1 MTCSR
6 HNRAAS
12 LFRQWPLLFLLIPL
26 LPALALAADSDN
38 RQYENCMRLARTD
51 PDQGFEVALAW
62 QDLGG
67 GQAAQHCVAVA
78 MIGLNQFVQAAERL
92 ESLAAAMLPA
102 SDAHRSAVLGQAGT
116 AWFSAEKYDRAY
128 AAQSAALKL
137 TPDDPELLVDR
148 AMTLAGAKNY
158 WEAIDDLNR
167 VIDANPNRYGALILR
182 ASAYRFVDA
191 LPLAREDAAAAY
203 RLAPDRPDVLLEY
216 GIQLRLADDRN
227 GARQAWLRLIQLHD
241 GTPASDAARRNLELL
256 DVKAD

>member
-1 MTCSR
+1 MACSR
-6 HNRAAS
+6 HNHVAS
-12 LFRQWPLLFLLIPL
+12 LFRQGFALFLLVAL
-26 LPALALAADSDN
+26 LPVPAPAADPED

-51 PDQGFEVALAW
+51 PDQAFEAALAW

-67 GQAAQHCVAVA
+67 GQAAQHCVAA
-78 MIGLNQFVQAAERL
+78 ALIGLNQFFQAAERL
-92 ESLAAAMLPA
+92 EALAAAMLPA
-102 SDAHRSAVLGQAGT
+102 SDAHRAAILGQAGT
-116 AWFSAEKYDRAY
+116 AWFSAENYDRAF
-128 AAQSAALKL
+128 AAQSAALIL

-167 VIDANPNRYGALILR
+167 VIDANPNRYDALILR

-191 LPLAREDAAAAY
+191 LPLAREDAEAAY
-203 RLAPDRPDVLLEY
+203 RLAPDRPDILLEY
-216 GIQLRLADDRN
+216 GILLRLDGDTD

>member
-1 MTCSR
+1 M
-6 HNRAAS
+6 
-12 LFRQWPLLFLLIPL
+12 LLLVAL
-26 LPALALAADSDN
+26 LPVPAFGAEAEN
-38 RQYENCMRLARTD
+38 REYENCMRLARTD
-51 PDQGFEVALAW
+51 PGQGFEVALAW

-67 GQAAQHCVAVA
+67 GHAAQHCVAVA
-78 MIGLNQFVQAAERL
+78 LIGLNQFVQAAERL
-92 ESLAAAMLPA
+92 EALAAAILPA
-102 SDAHRSAVLGQAGT
+102 SDAHRAAILGQAGT
-116 AWFSAEKYDRAY
+116 AWFRAEHYDRAF

-167 VIDANPNRYGALILR
+167 VIEDNPNRYDALILR

-191 LPLAREDAAAAY
+191 LPLAREDAEAAY

-216 GIQLRLADDRN
+216 GIQLRLGGDPD
-227 GARQAWLRLIQLHD
+227 GARQAWLRLIHLHE
-241 GTPASDAARRNLELL
+241 GTPASDSARRNLELL

>member
-1 MTCSR
+1 MACPR
-6 HNRAAS
+6 HNRAAL
-12 LFRQWPLLFLLIPL
+12 LFRR
-26 LPALALAADSDN
+26 LPATLLLAALLAAPAGAAYAKD

-51 PDQGFEVALAW
+51 PGQGFEVALAW

-78 MIGLNQFVQAAERL
+78 LIGLNQFVQAAERL
-92 ESLAAAMLPA
+92 EALAAAMLPA
-102 SDAHRSAVLGQAGT
+102 SDAHRAAILGQAGT
-116 AWFSAEKYDRAY
+116 AWFSAEDYDRAY

-137 TPDDPELLVDR
+137 SPGDPELLVDR

-167 VIDANPNRYGALILR
+167 VIDANPNRYDALILR

-191 LPLAREDAAAAY
+191 LPLAREDAEAAY

-216 GIQLRLADDRN
+216 GIQLRLAGDPD
-227 GARQAWLRLIQLHD
+227 GARKAWLRLLQLHD
-241 GTPASDAARRNLELL
+241 GTPASDTARRNLELL